1 VTTRRLW
8 LTLSIA
14 GALGIAACQDS
25 ILRAIDPSGNSEELT
40 LQPDTF
46 RYFLEDLKNVS
57 DRRTWTWRND
67 NPKALFFHRSF
78 LHHGYGL
85 VIIRDAVGTV
95 VDSTQLEWELNA
107 ETKVG
112 VPGDWTIDFILSTG
126 RGRVDWSLK
135 GVPEDTPVPEKP

>member
-1 VTTRRLW
+1 MRRLW
-8 LTLSIA
+8 LALSFA
-14 GALGIAACQDS
+14 GTVGLVACQDS
-25 ILRAIDPSGNSEELT
+25 ILRSIQPENNEELT
-40 LQPDTF
+40 LQPDSF

-57 DRRTWTWRND
+57 DRRRWTWRND
-67 NPKALFFHRSF
+67 NPKAIFYHRSF

-95 VDSTQLEWELNA
+95 VDSTQLEWELNTDT
-107 ETKVG
+107 EVG

-135 GVPEDTPVPEKP
+135 GVPEDAEIPEVD

>member
-1 VTTRRLW
+1 VNMHRVW

-14 GALGIAACQDS
+14 GAIGLAACQDS
-25 ILRAIDPSGNSEELT
+25 ILRAIQPENNEELT
-40 LQPDTF
+40 LQPDSF

-57 DRRTWTWRND
+57 DRRRWTWRND
-67 NPKALFFHRSF
+67 NPKALFYHRSF

-95 VDSTQLEWELNA
+95 VDSTQLEWELNTD
-107 ETKVG
+107 TKAG

-135 GVPEDTPVPEKP
+135 GVPEDAEVPEID